1 MTQPNTV
8 DDKVYFSIDF
18 EDFSYDVAREFGLS
32 ADPVMRV
39 KALEQAVLS
48 IQAFIDSTLSN
59 PTITFFCAGIIAE
72 KHPEIIRMI
81 ADRGHEIGCHYHFHD
96 SVRHEDVDV
105 FDRQLARARDHLRS
119 ASGQDV
125 VGFRAP
131 RFSIDGDDAA
141 RYQVI
146 ERHFQYDS
154 SLNLD
159 TSADLVDAYRILGLT
174 TLQLI
179 PVGKHRVAPFLP
191 DLKTGGSYFKLF
203 PLWVSRTALKRSVQN
218 GLQPMLY
225 LHPYEFTADGAFR
238 LGWNDLRGL
247 GLARRSYFHL
257 RQHQWHS
264 VGNRTVRAKLER
276 VFAEY
281 SDGGPMRN
289 LVRRPAA
296 G

>member
-1 MTQPNTV
+1 MTQPDTV
-8 DDKVYFSIDF
+8 DSKVYFSIDF

-32 ADPVMRV
+32 PDPVMRV
-39 KALEQAVLS
+39 QALEQAVLS
-48 IQAFIDSTLSN
+48 IQAFVESTLVN

-81 ADRGHEIGCHYHFHD
+81 ADLGHEIGCHYHFHD
-96 SVRHEDVDV
+96 SVRDEEVAV
-105 FDRQLARARDHLRS
+105 FDQQLARARDHLQS

-125 VGFRAP
+125 IGFRAP
-131 RFSIDGDDAA
+131 RFSIDNDDAA

-159 TSADLVDAYRILGLT
+159 SSAELAEAYRILGLT
-174 TLQLI
+174 SLKLF
-179 PVGKHRVAPFLP
+179 PVGKHHVAPFLP

-203 PLWVSRTALKRSVQN
+203 PLWVSRTALRMSIKN

-225 LHPYEFTADGAFR
+225 LHPYEFTSDGAFR
-238 LGWNDLRGL
+238 LGWNDLAGL
-247 GLARRSYFHL
+247 GLARRAYFHL

-264 VGNRTVRAKLER
+264 VGNRTVRSRLKQ
-276 VFAEY
+276 VFSEF
-281 SDGGPMRN
+281 SDGGPMRD
-289 LVRRPAA
+289 LLRRPEPR
-296 G
+296 

>member
-1 MTQPNTV
+1 
-8 DDKVYFSIDF
+8 
-18 EDFSYDVAREFGLS
+18 
-32 ADPVMRV
+32 MRV
-39 KALEQAVLS
+39 RALEQSILS

-59 PTITFFCAGIIAE
+59 PAITFFCAGIIAE

-81 ADRGHEIGCHYHFHD
+81 ADLGHEIGCHYHFHD
-96 SVRHEDVDV
+96 SVRHEDVDR
-105 FDRQLARARDHLRS
+105 FDRQLARARDHLQS

-141 RYQVI
+141 RYQII
-146 ERHFQYDS
+146 ERHFRYDS

-159 TSADLVDAYRILGLT
+159 TSADLADAYRTLGLT
-174 TLQLI
+174 SLQLI

-203 PLWVSRTALKRSVQN
+203 PLWVSRTALRKSIEN

-247 GLARRSYFHL
+247 GLAKRGYFHL
-257 RQHQWHS
+257 RQHQWHR

-276 VFAEY
+276 VFAEF

-289 LVRRPAA
+289 LVRPSATV
-296 G
+296 